1 MRRIRN
7 WRRGWRHIRT
17 AKQGASLLADD
28 IAKQGT
34 DLLAY
39 DIAKQGTDLLAGKSP
54 SEAPISWPGI
64 SMGDSDSPLA
74 GEGAGRG
81 AAGAGLFGFQ
91 AAFKDSST
99 AFGSVSP

>member
-39 DIAKQGTDLLAGKSP
+39 DIAKQGTDLLAGIAK
-54 SEAPISWPGI
+54 
-64 SMGDSDSPLA
+64 
-74 GEGAGRG
+74 RG
-81 AAGAGLFGFQ
+81 ADLLARHIDG
-91 AAFKDSST
+91 
-99 AFGSVSP
+99 

>member
-17 AKQGASLLADD
+17 AKQGASLLAD
-28 IAKQGT
+28 
-34 DLLAY
+34 

-81 AAGAGLFGFQ
+81 AAGEGLFGFQ